1 MHMVFRNMNNQLSP
15 SPRPREV
22 MKTFISVLVAVM
34 SALNPNML
42 NPDLNRQQIIDNLMT
57 VFDNLYTDTEDP
69 FRHYERVGM
78 GSNLWKDLMKGMGRP
93 PGAPWPPEN

>member
-1 MHMVFRNMNNQLSP
+1 MFDMNNQLSR

-42 NPDLNRQQIIDNLMT
+42 NQNLNRQQIIDNLMT

-69 FRHYERVGM
+69 FRNFEREGM
-78 GSNLWKDLMKGMGRP
+78 GSNLWKELMEGMGRP
-93 PGAPWPPEN
+93 SGAPWPRKR